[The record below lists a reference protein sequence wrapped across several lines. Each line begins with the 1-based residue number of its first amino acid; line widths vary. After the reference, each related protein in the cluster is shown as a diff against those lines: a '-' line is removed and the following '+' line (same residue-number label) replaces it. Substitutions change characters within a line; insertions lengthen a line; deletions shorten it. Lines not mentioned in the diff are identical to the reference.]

1 LAPLLLLSLL
11 GFLFLTPFSLRVL
24 LLLALLEFALRL
36 LLPLLRLLPCP
47 FVLRLTLLLFL
58 LRSEL
63 GLRGGVFCLH
73 PGALRGLAAGEVA
86 QRHAWLQRSIVGTGA
101 R

>member
-1 LAPLLLLSLL
+1 MAPLLFLPLL
-11 GFLFLTPFSLRVL
+11 GFLFLTSFGLRVL

-73 PGALRGLAAGEVA
+73 PGALHSLASGEVA
-86 QRHAWLQRSIVGTGA
+86 QRHAGLRRSVVGAGA